1 MFATAIIVPDKN
13 NLTRFAETALG
24 KKGFSV
30 DQLCEDIA
38 VKSALC
44 SRLTEFG
51 LSQGLQKFEIPK
63 KISLVMDEWTPDTGL
78 VTAAMKLKRKEVE
91 KFYSSKITDMYA
103 TEKSSIKFCH
113 ERKK

>member
-13 NLTRFAETALG
+13 NLVRFAETTVG

-30 DQLCEDIA
+30 DQLCEDMA
-38 VKSALC
+38 LKSALC
-44 SRLTEFG
+44 NHLTQFG

-63 KISLVMDEWTPDTGL
+63 KIALVLDEWTPDTGL

-91 KFYSSKITDMYA
+91 TFYSSKITDMYA
-103 TEKSSIKFCH
+103 SEKSSIKFCT
-113 ERKK
+113 ESKK

>member
-13 NLTRFAETALG
+13 NLAKFAETAVG

-30 DQLCEDIA
+30 EQLCEDIA

-44 SRLTEFG
+44 NRLTEFG

-63 KISLVMDEWTPDTGL
+63 KITLVLDEWTPDTGL

-103 TEKSSIKFCH
+103 SEKSSINFCTEH
-113 ERKK
+113 KK